1 MQTLTVNHL
10 PVPTW
15 NRLDMNR
22 ARMDAPD
29 RAAGAEIASGALPE
43 GVKVRRV
50 SQSEAAAELYARAP
64 ALPAG
69 EAQAAGKAP
78 AYSAQNLQTG
88 LGADADVWLAKSG
101 APVDIY
107 TVPPGTKAAAPLVLR
122 VRAAGDSAVSQLI
135 FAGEDSEFTLAC
147 GFSSAEDEQGF
158 FAASTRVVL
167 SKGAKVK
174 LVRLQTL
181 GGGIAHFDD
190 IGAYCGAAS
199 EFSVVALELGGG
211 SVWAGAAAAQD
222 GDGSAF
228 RLDLGYLGRG
238 GRKLDF
244 NYDAVQR
251 GKKTDSRMNVHGVL
265 ADSAQKLLRATI
277 DFRRGSA
284 GSTGDEQEDTL
295 LLSPAVVNRTIPLI
309 LCEEENVEGRHGATI
324 GKPSEETLF
333 YMLSR
338 GIPRREA
345 ELMLLRAR
353 LQSVSRLVPD
363 DGLRG
368 EAEHMIREALQ

>member
-1 MQTLTVNHL
+1 
-10 PVPTW
+10 
-15 NRLDMNR
+15 
-22 ARMDAPD
+22 
-29 RAAGAEIASGALPE
+29 
-43 GVKVRRV
+43 
-50 SQSEAAAELYARAP
+50 
-64 ALPAG
+64 
-69 EAQAAGKAP
+69 
-78 AYSAQNLQTG
+78 
-88 LGADADVWLAKSG
+88 
-101 APVDIY
+101 
-107 TVPPGTKAAAPLVLR
+107 
-122 VRAAGDSAVSQLI
+122 
-135 FAGEDSEFTLAC
+135 
-147 GFSSAEDEQGF
+147 
-158 FAASTRVVL
+158 
-167 SKGAKVK
+167 
-174 LVRLQTL
+174 
-181 GGGIAHFDD
+181 
-190 IGAYCGAAS
+190 
-199 EFSVVALELGGG
+199 
-211 SVWAGAAAAQD
+211 
-222 GDGSAF
+222 
-228 RLDLGYLGRG
+228 
-238 GRKLDF
+238 
-244 NYDAVQR
+244 VQR